1 MKFSWKRLLHR
12 QNRVLVDGKEPATAE
27 DREVVRKQLQR
38 EMEVEREL
46 VRHRGIH
53 GGGP

>member
-1 MKFSWKRLLHR
+1 MKFSWKGLFRR
-12 QNRVLVDGKEPATAE
+12 QNRVRADGKEPVTAE

-38 EMEVEREL
+38 EMEVEREIT
-46 VRHRGIH
+46 RQRGMH

>member
-1 MKFSWKRLLHR
+1 MKFSWKRLLR
-12 QNRVLVDGKEPATAE
+12 RENRGPVGSKEPATAE

-38 EMEVEREL
+38 EMELEREL